1 MINKFGKFILYTHL
15 EIENMYLPI
24 QVSVKTGGYVN
35 SPRKY
40 GRGPEEGQWKWI
52 QKEMH
57 VREISEGGT
66 ARTYQ
71 MQKNNGFKR
80 TRF

>member
-40 GRGPEEGQWKWI
+40 GRGPEEGQWK
-52 QKEMH
+52 
-57 VREISEGGT
+57 
-66 ARTYQ
+66 
-71 MQKNNGFKR
+71 
-80 TRF
+80 